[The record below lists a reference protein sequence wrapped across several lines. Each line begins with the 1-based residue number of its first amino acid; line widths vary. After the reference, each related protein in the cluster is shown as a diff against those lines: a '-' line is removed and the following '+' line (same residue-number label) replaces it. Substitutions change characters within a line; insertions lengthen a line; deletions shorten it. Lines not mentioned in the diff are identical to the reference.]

1 MTDFGLASVVRG
13 LHSVLVTSVQGYSA
27 RWAAPEV
34 LETGDRNTLA
44 ADVFAF
50 AMVVIEVSP
59 WPSYICFQDSVIYG
73 LPDVTPL

>member
-1 MTDFGLASVVRG
+1 MTDFGFASVARG
-13 LHSVLVTSVQGYSA
+13 LHSVLVTSVQGYTA

-34 LETGDRNTLA
+34 LETGDKNTRA

-59 WPSYICFQDSVIYG
+59 WPSCSYFRAA
-73 LPDVTPL
+73 